1 MAAPCFFFNIHNF
14 LHTFMSNVIA
24 ENDEPIHHSEGKTIL
39 RSCPS
44 VLTFAQSGESYPLIS
59 ISPPVTIS
67 PPDLQHVLGQRKLVW
82 DEQSYSVQNNIIIVN
97 QGGNLFVEGM
107 MVNTMIIHNYS

>member
-1 MAAPCFFFNIHNF
+1 MN
-14 LHTFMSNVIA
+14 NVIA

-44 VLTFAQSGESYPLIS
+44 VLTFAQSGISSPLIT

-67 PPDLQHVLGQRKLVW
+67 PPDLQYIVEQDISRKQLILNISINLIVE
-82 DEQSYSVQNNIIIVN
+82 DSVVN
-97 QGGNLFVEGM
+97 LY
-107 MVNTMIIHNYS
+107 HD